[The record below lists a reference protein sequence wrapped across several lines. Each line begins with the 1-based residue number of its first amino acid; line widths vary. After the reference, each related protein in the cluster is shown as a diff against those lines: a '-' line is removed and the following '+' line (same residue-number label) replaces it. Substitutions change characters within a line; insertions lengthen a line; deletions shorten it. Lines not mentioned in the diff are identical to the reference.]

1 MTPTTHGARPLTGGV
16 PLRVTPTSGRSGRTG
31 RRRALGLTATTVA
44 AALSLAACGG
54 GNDGRDAGTDG
65 GTDGDASQ
73 GGGTVTVWHYF
84 SDENQVRLMDEFAA
98 KFEGEREGVTVENV
112 YVPYDEMNSKVIAAA
127 GSQTGP
133 DVVVF
138 NGAETSTLALAGAL
152 APLDDYWAGYEDADQ
167 FPDSVI
173 HQLDGQT
180 YALQGYVNLLG
191 LWYNAEILE
200 EIGVEPPTT
209 LDELEDAMA
218 AASDAGYAG
227 ITLSGLPQGQ
237 GEWQAYPW
245 LSAEGFTY
253 DDPQADALEAG
264 LARVRGWVEN
274 GWLSQQA
281 VTWDQTVPFQ
291 EFAAGGVAFAENGN
305 WQMGTAESD
314 ATFEYGVVPLPLGD
328 AGQVYLGGE
337 GQGIGAFSENPD
349 LAWEYLTATYLDAE
363 GQLLP
368 VEIVG
373 SIPSR
378 SDAAQD
384 EMVTGNDLLQPF
396 AETIERYG
404 ANYPSPAIPP
414 ESVGDVQ
421 LTVGQAWSA
430 ALGGQ
435 QSPADAAQRVV
446 EQLQNLG

>member
-1 MTPTTHGARPLTGGV
+1 MAMTPTTHGSRSLTGGV
-16 PLRVTPTSGRSGRTG
+16 ALRVTETSGRRPGGRSGRA
-31 RRRALGLTATTVA
+31 RALGIMSVALAGALT
-44 AALSLAACGG
+44 LAACGG
-54 GNDGRDAGTDG
+54 GDADTGAGG
-65 GTDGDASQ
+65 GTAE
-73 GGGTVTVWHYF
+73 GGTVTVWHYF
-84 SDENQVRLMDEFAA
+84 SDDNQVRLMDEFAA
-98 KFEGEREGVTVENV
+98 KFESENEGVTVDNV

-127 GSQTGP
+127 GSETGP

-138 NGAETSTLALAGAL
+138 NGAETATLALAGAL
-152 APLDDYWAGYEDADQ
+152 APLDDYWASYEDADQ

-173 HQLDGQT
+173 HEIDDT
-180 YALQGYVNLLG
+180 IYAVQGYVNLLG
-191 LWYNAEILE
+191 LWYNAEILD

-209 LDELEDAMA
+209 MDELEDAMA
-218 AASDAGYAG
+218 AAADAGYEG
-227 ITLSGLPQGQ
+227 ITLCGLPQGQ

-245 LSAEGFTY
+245 LSSEGFTY
-253 DDPQADALEAG
+253 DDPDAAALEAG

-281 VTWDQTVPFQ
+281 VNWDQTVPFQ

-305 WQMGTAESD
+305 WQMGTAASD
-314 ATFEYGVVPLPLGD
+314 ATFEYGVAPLPLSD
-328 AGQVYLGGE
+328 TGQVYLGGE

-349 LAWEYLTATYLDAE
+349 LAWEYLTSTYFDAE

-384 EMVTGNDLLQPF
+384 PAVTDNEMLQPF
-396 AETIERYG
+396 AETIEKFG
-404 ANYPSPAIPP
+404 ANYPAPAIAP
-414 ESVGDVQ
+414 ENVGDVQ

-435 QSPADAAQRVV
+435 QSPADAAQSVV
-446 EQLQNLG
+446 DQLESSGG

>member
-1 MTPTTHGARPLTGGV
+1 M
-16 PLRVTPTSGRSGRTG
+16 RVTDSSGRASGGRTG
-31 RRRALGLTATTVA
+31 RRRALGLTATTIA
-44 AALSLAACGG
+44 AALTLAACGG
-54 GNDGRDAGTDG
+54 GDGDGDADAGTDG
-65 GTDGDASQ
+65 GTEDVSQ
-73 GGGTVTVWHYF
+73 GDGTVTVWHYF
-84 SDENQVRLMDEFAA
+84 SDDNQVRLMDEFAA
-98 KFEGEREGVTVENV
+98 KFESEREGVTVENV

-138 NGAETSTLALAGAL
+138 NGAETATLALAGAL
-152 APLDDYWAGYEDADQ
+152 APLDDYWSGYEDAGE

-173 HQLDGQT
+173 HQVEGQT
-180 YALQGYVNLLG
+180 YAVQGYVNLLG

-209 LDELEDAMA
+209 LDELEEAMA
-218 AASDAGYAG
+218 AAADAGYEG

-253 DDPQADALEAG
+253 EDPDAAALEAG
-264 LARVRGWVEN
+264 LARVRGWVDN

-328 AGQVYLGGE
+328 DGQVYLGGE
-337 GQGIGAFSENPD
+337 GQGIGAYSQDPD

-396 AETIERYG
+396 AETIEKYG

-435 QSPADAAQRVV
+435 QSPADAAQGVV